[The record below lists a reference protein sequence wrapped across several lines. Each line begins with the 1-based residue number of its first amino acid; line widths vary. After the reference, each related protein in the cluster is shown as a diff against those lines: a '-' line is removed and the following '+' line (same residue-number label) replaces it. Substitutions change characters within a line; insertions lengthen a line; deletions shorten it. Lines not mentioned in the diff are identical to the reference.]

1 MTNNPHIGIITE
13 VLLNGVKKMKIDI
26 HELTNKSEVT
36 FKGEQIVSLL
46 GLNLSSST
54 HNCIVNIEG
63 TVTKKGSR
71 YLVRGHIS
79 SVIKLVCDRCIKEF
93 EYPIHA
99 ELNKEFS
106 SNFNEVNEDE
116 DIIQITQ
123 SSIELSDVIAEALYL
138 SVPMKCLCNDDCKGI
153 CNVCGE
159 NLNEHTC
166 NCQDSDIDPRL
177 EKLKNIFHPQS
188 EE

>member
-1 MTNNPHIGIITE
+1 MTNNHRIGIITE
-13 VLLNGVKKMKIDI
+13 VLLNGVEKMKIDI
-26 HELTNKSEVT
+26 HELINKLEVT
-36 FKGEQIVSLL
+36 FKGEQVVSLL
-46 GLNLSSST
+46 GLDLSSNT

-63 TVTKKGSR
+63 TVTRKGSR
-71 YLVRGHIS
+71 YLVRGNIS
-79 SVIKLVCDRCIKEF
+79 SMIKLICDRCINEF

-99 ELNKEFS
+99 ELYKEFS

-123 SSIELSDVIAEALYL
+123 SSIDLSDVVAEALYL
-138 SVPMKCLCNDDCKGI
+138 SIPMKRLCKDDCSGI
-153 CNVCGE
+153 CTVCGQ
-159 NLNEHTC
+159 NLNEHIC
-166 NCQDSDIDPRL
+166 NCQKSDIDPRL